1 MQINLKCGAQIA
13 VEESAINNMELVD
26 LMADGDVDNDIIKVS
41 KMLGMLISKKD
52 KKTLYDAVRAD
63 DGTVPIEA
71 VAEAI
76 KEIFGAFK
84 EPGKN

>member
-1 MQINLKCGAQIA
+1 MQIDLKCGAQIV

-26 LMADGDVDNDIIKVS
+26 LMAEGDVDNDIIKVS

-52 KKTLYDAVRAD
+52 KKALYDAVRAD
-63 DGTVPIEA
+63 NGTVPIEA

-76 KEIFGAFK
+76 KEIFEAFK